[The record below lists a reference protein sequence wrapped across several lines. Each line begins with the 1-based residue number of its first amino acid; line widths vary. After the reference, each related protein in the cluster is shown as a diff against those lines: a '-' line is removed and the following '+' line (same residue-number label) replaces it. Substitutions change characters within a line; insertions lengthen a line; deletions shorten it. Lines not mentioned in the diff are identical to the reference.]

1 MSRDELT
8 AELHQDERE
17 RRARVSAPG
26 DGLVRKAMGGTLTEP
41 VPDALRLFGDHR
53 DEQLVSVLGTVIS
66 ITRRQ
71 LRGEFGERFTELEP
85 HLRKI
90 SELELKVAELTG
102 AVEVLRG
109 AAAPPP
115 AKFPKVKSWEA
126 GAISYAGDVVTFA
139 GSTYQAK

>member
-8 AELHQDERE
+8 AELQQDERE
-17 RRARVSAPG
+17 RRAEPG

-71 LRGEFGERFTELEP
+71 LRKEFAEELAERDPHFKKIAALELE
-85 HLRKI
+85 
-90 SELELKVAELTG
+90 VAELTG
-102 AVEVLRG
+102 AVDVLRSKE
-109 AAAPPP
+109 PPTP
-115 AKFPKVKSWEA
+115 KFPKVKSWEA
-126 GAISYAGDVVTFA
+126 GTIS
-139 GSTYQAK
+139 